1 MDEREKLAA
10 ALGDKDL
17 IEYFYLDMDVLSVA
31 RYLNSLKLEIV
42 ASQDEVPFNAQV
54 KSYLGARDERGDPWI
69 IKPVATDEEMVY
81 HRSCMLAYLL
91 DHATGTFAAP
101 TTAILIDGKK
111 YRVTKVVKQSVQISS
126 YNYLEAPFIGILR
139 SDLVNRWIYFDE
151 DRNPN
156 NYLVITNSKNEP
168 FVVAIDYDKAD
179 MLSETMKITGMK
191 EKFGWLRTEK
201 TRFLTLLRPENFDG
215 ACICDFDDRLNAF
228 AAIDEREALELTK
241 LTFASWCPDP
251 DGLAT
256 KVAGNFLKRRA
267 YVDEYFRN
275 MFKSASETKDVCHD
289 SDYSAF
295 GQSFIDMHNRK
306 K

>member
-10 ALGDKDL
+10 AVGDKDL
-17 IEYFYLDMDVLSVA
+17 IEYFYLDMDVLAVA
-31 RYLNSLKLEIV
+31 RRLNSLKLEIV
-42 ASQDEVPFNAQV
+42 ESQDEVPFNAQV
-54 KSYLGARDERGDPWI
+54 KSYHAARDERGDPWI

-81 HRSCMLAYLL
+81 HRACMLAYLF

-101 TTAILIDGKK
+101 TTALLIDGKK
-111 YRVTKVVKQSVQISS
+111 YRVTKVVKRSIQISS
-126 YNYLEAPFIGILR
+126 YNYLESPFIGILR

-179 MLSETMKITGMK
+179 MLSESMKITGMK

-215 ACICDFDDRLNAF
+215 ACICDFDDRLKAF
-228 AAIDEREALELTK
+228 AAIGESVALELAR
-241 LTFASWCPDP
+241 LAFSSWCPDP
-251 DGLAT
+251 DGLAA
-256 KVAGNFLKRRA
+256 KVAGNFIRRRA
-267 YVDEYFRN
+267 YVEEYFRC
-275 MFKSASETKDVCHD
+275 MFKSAAETKDVCHD

-295 GQSFIDMHNRK
+295 GQSFLDMHNRK